1 MNLKNL
7 SGNTYEFEIAEN
19 LDNQLI
25 EDFEQLLKESG
36 ERHEKI
42 NLVAH
47 INDFP
52 SFRQFTAWSALSK
65 VKFSAW
71 NRVNRYALVSDEK
84 WVERLFPLTQYIAL
98 GITIKL
104 FHKSEY
110 EQAAAWAKEEVKP
123 DIKAEDYFSEVDIE
137 QIRGTN
143 IYCLTI
149 DGIIDEVATQVLY
162 QIIDELPEGKKI
174 RLMAEIKDFEGLDK
188 LKTYLKGLYLDLKFI
203 GKIDKYAI
211 VADDDWEDWIKVADF
226 LTPGLEIK
234 AFEEDEREA
243 ALSWLSQ

>member
-1 MNLKNL
+1 MKLKNL
-7 SGNTYEFEIAEN
+7 SGNSYEFEISEVIEN
-19 LDNQLI
+19 ELI
-25 EDFEQLLKESG
+25 EDFEQLLKETG

-42 NLVAH
+42 NLLAH

-52 SFRQFTAWSALSK
+52 SFKKFTAWSALSK

-71 NRVNRYALVSDEK
+71 QKVNRYALVSDEK
-84 WVERLFPLTQYIAL
+84 WVERLFPLAQFISL

-110 EQAAAWAKEEVKP
+110 KEAVAWVTEELKP
-123 DIKAEDYFSEVDIE
+123 NIKSEDYFSEVEIE

-149 DGIIDEVATQVLY
+149 DGKIDEVATQVLY
-162 QIIDELPEGKKI
+162 QIIEELPKGKKI
-174 RLMAEIKDFEGLDK
+174 RLMAEIKDFEGIDK
-188 LKTYLKGLYLDLKFI
+188 LSTYLKGLYLDLKFI

-211 VADDDWEDWIKVADF
+211 VADDDWESWIKVADF

-243 ALSWLSQ
+243 ALRWLSQ